1 MVDLMTQ
8 DDFRPYSRWIIFGVI
23 ALMVL
28 GRYVF
33 FLIPLAVVAGVLWYL
48 FKQKKITFD
57 FTQPSV
63 SAKNARPAFN
73 FIHMPSAQFKWQYA
87 AYGVAALVVF
97 LIIIDGLVSVPAGHV
112 GVIYDRGRG
121 VLLKQYD
128 EGLHLKIPFW
138 QVATIMDTRMQ
149 VYTMSVDE
157 KEKATYS
164 SEPIEALTLDG
175 QRVEIDA
182 TAQFRVPAESA
193 ATIYKNIGLD
203 YIEKVI
209 KPGARSVIRNA
220 ITGYDSTKLFT
231 EASRTEASAKMEAE
245 LRKVYADS
253 NVQLVALLLRNV
265 RFSDV
270 YLKAIEDKQVAQQR
284 IQKAEYERQEAEK
297 VKERKIIEAE
307 AEAQAIKLKGE
318 TLRANPSV
326 IQFEF
331 VQKMAPNINWGILP
345 QSAIPLLDLK
355 ALQGK

>member
-1 MVDLMTQ
+1 MTQ
-8 DDFRPYSRWIIFGVI
+8 DDFRPYSRWIIVGVI

-33 FLIPLAVVAGVLWYL
+33 FLLPLAVVAGVVWYL

-57 FTQPSV
+57 FTQPSA
-63 SAKNARPAFN
+63 SAKSARSTFN
-73 FIHMPSAQFKWQYA
+73 FMSMPTVQFKWQYA
-87 AYGVAALVVF
+87 AYGVAALAVL
-97 LIIIDGLVSVPAGHV
+97 LIIIDGLVSVPAGSV

-121 VLLKQYD
+121 VLSEQYG

-138 QVATIMDTRMQ
+138 QVATIMDTRLQ
-149 VYTMSVDE
+149 VYTMSVDDQ
-157 KEKATYS
+157 EKARYF

-175 QRVEIDA
+175 QRVDIDA
-182 TAQFRVPAESA
+182 TVQFRIPADKTA
-193 ATIYKNIGLD
+193 DIYKNIGLD
-203 YIEKVI
+203 YAEKVI
-209 KPGARSVIRNA
+209 KPGARSVIRSV

-231 EASRTEASAKMEAE
+231 EASRTEASVKMETG
-245 LRKVYADS
+245 LRDFYASS
-253 NVQLVALLLRNV
+253 NIQLVALLLRNV
-265 RFSDV
+265 RFSEV

-345 QSAIPLLDLK
+345 NSAIPLLDLK

>member
-1 MVDLMTQ
+1 MNQ
-8 DDFRPYSRWIIFGVI
+8 DEFRPYSRWIIFGVI

-33 FLIPLAVVAGVLWYL
+33 FLLPIAIVSVVLWYL

-57 FTQPSV
+57 FTKQPTGASAARSV
-63 SAKNARPAFN
+63 FN
-73 FIHMPSAQFKWQYA
+73 FPQIPMTQLKWRYIAYA
-87 AYGVAALVVF
+87 IGVLVVL
-97 LIIIDGLVSVPAGHV
+97 LIIIDGLVSVPAGSV

-121 VLLKQYD
+121 VLSKQYD

-138 QVATIMDTRMQ
+138 QVATIMDARLQ

-182 TAQFRVPAESA
+182 TAQFRVPVDSA
-193 ATIYKNIGLD
+193 STIYKNIGLD
-203 YIEKVI
+203 YIEKII

-231 EASRTEASAKMEAE
+231 EASRAEASTKMETE

-253 NVQLVALLLRNV
+253 NIQLVALLLRNV

-297 VKERKIIEAE
+297 VKERKIIEAQ

-318 TLRANPSV
+318 TLRVNPSV

-345 QSAIPLLDLK
+345 NSAIPLLDLK

>member
-1 MVDLMTQ
+1 MTQ

-33 FLIPLAVVAGVLWYL
+33 FLIPIAVAVVAVWYL
-48 FKQKKITFD
+48 FKKKKITFD
-57 FTQPSV
+57 FTQPK
-63 SAKNARPAFN
+63 KNPL
-73 FIHMPSAQFKWQYA
+73 MSTVQFKWQYA
-87 AYGVAALVVF
+87 AYGVAALVIL
-97 LIIIDGLVSVPAGHV
+97 LIIVDGLVSVPAGHV

-121 VLLKQYD
+121 VLSKQYD

-138 QVATIMDTRMQ
+138 QVATIMDTRLQ

-157 KEKATYS
+157 HEKATYA

-175 QRVEIDA
+175 QRVDIDA
-182 TAQFRVPAESA
+182 TVQFRVPGDYA
-193 ATIYKNIGLD
+193 ATIYKEIGLD
-203 YIEKVI
+203 YIDKVI

-231 EASRTEASAKMEAE
+231 EASRTEASTKMESE
-245 LRKVYADS
+245 LRNLYTNS
-253 NVQLVALLLRNV
+253 NIQLTALLLRNV

-284 IQKAEYERQEAEK
+284 IQKAEYEKQEAEK

-345 QSAIPLLDLK
+345 NSAVPLLDLK
-355 ALQGK
+355 ALQQGK